1 MCLLIFY
8 YCKQCYGQYWATYL
22 KQIDIQEHSATHYTV
37 SDDSTG
43 ALELSDEGLI
53 GRVLLI
59 VTESIPLLV
68 WIFLFAGSILSLVC
82 VGKQLPV
89 SHF

>member
-1 MCLLIFY
+1 MCLLICY

-22 KQIDIQEHSATHYTV
+22 RQVVIILLPTISI

-43 ALELSDEGLI
+43 NLELSDEGLI

-59 VTESIPLLV
+59 VTESIELPV
-68 WIFLFAGSILSLVC
+68 LFAIFILSLLC
-82 VGKQLPV
+82 VGK
-89 SHF
+89 H